1 MTGPILPVTIS
12 LLCHGFPSRRC
23 DVYAETPPL
32 PYLSTFSKAAE
43 LSSFTAA
50 AKAMGLTQ
58 AAVSQRIQLLE
69 RALNVSLF
77 DRRAGRVVVSE
88 AGRTLYAYAQKIDA
102 LLREAWREVTGHGPP
117 LAGDLDIAA
126 SSVPGEHL
134 LPTLLAGF
142 GRQHPHVRVR
152 AAVSDSLVVTAQVE
166 RGEVSVGLVGRKVD
180 RPHLEFRY
188 LTSDRLVLIAPTG
201 HPLARSAT
209 VTADQLAEHPLVIR
223 EAGSGSRH
231 CFEQALVRAGRSVSD
246 LRVVLE
252 LGSNEAIRDAIR
264 LGVGVAVLSE
274 YAIDPD
280 HDAGRLVARPLADL
294 CINRDMYLVQDRR
307 RVLSPPARLFL
318 NYLESHPIPSH
329 PS

>member
-1 MTGPILPVTIS
+1 MPVGIG
-12 LLCHGFPSRRC
+12 LLCNGFPSRRC
-23 DVYAETPPL
+23 DVNADDLPL

-50 AKAMGLTQ
+50 AKALGLTQ

-77 DRRAGRVVVSE
+77 SRRGGRVIVTE
-88 AGRTLYAYAQKIDA
+88 AGQTLYVYAQRIDD
-102 LLREAWREVTGHGPP
+102 LLREARREVSGHETPP
-117 LAGDLDIAA
+117 AGDLVIAA

-134 LPTLLAGF
+134 LPAVLAGF
-142 GRQHPHVRVR
+142 GRMHPHIRVR
-152 AAVSDSLVVTAQVE
+152 AAVTDSLAATALVE

-188 LTSDRLVLIAPTG
+188 LASDRLVLVAPAG
-201 HPLARSAT
+201 HPLARKKV
-209 VTADQLAEHPLVIR
+209 VTADQLAEHPLVVR

-231 CFEQALVRAGRSVSD
+231 CFEQALARVGRSVAA

-264 LGVGVAVLSE
+264 QGVGVAVLSA
-274 YAIDPD
+274 YAFDSD
-280 HDAGRLVARPLADL
+280 HDAGRLVARPLDGL
-294 CINRDMYLVQDRR
+294 CSERDMFLVLDRR
-307 RVLSPPARLFL
+307 RVLPLPSRLFL
-318 NYLESHPIPSH
+318 NFIESHPIPAHTS
-329 PS
+329 